1 VKTTQCEVRGTAYIW
16 AVPKSEWKLQRE
28 VEENDGSMLG
38 ICPFQYEI
46 TDSDT
51 NWRPTA
57 VRVADFGIVG
67 TVPPGIDLV
76 LKAVETLRNKIV
88 TIQAEADKEIAQV
101 EEQIR
106 NLALLEYKPS
116 EDVVSEQ

>member
-1 VKTTQCEVRGTAYIW
+1 MKTVQCEVRSTAYIW
-16 AVPKSEWKLQRE
+16 AVPKNEYTLKRE

-38 ICPFQYEI
+38 VCPFQYEI
-46 TDSDT
+46 TDSET
-51 NWRPTA
+51 NWRSTA

-76 LKAVETLRNKIV
+76 LKAVETLRDKIV

-106 NLALLEYKPS
+106 NLALLEYKPVT
-116 EDVVSEQ
+116 EVVSEQ